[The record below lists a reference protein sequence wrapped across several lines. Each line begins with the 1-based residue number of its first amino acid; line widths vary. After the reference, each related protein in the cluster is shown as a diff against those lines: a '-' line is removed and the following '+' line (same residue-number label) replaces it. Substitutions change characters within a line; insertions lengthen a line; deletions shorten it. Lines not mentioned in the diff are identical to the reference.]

1 MWVGKRKVGM
11 CKMKVIY
18 LSYARA
24 SSRKQKIEGYTCAS
38 QIEEH
43 KRWTERHGVEI
54 DEYFIDDGY
63 SSSNIKRP
71 AYRRLVSRIS
81 ENKKR
86 KDGTYLIKYVLLIRY
101 QSRLV
106 RDLMLKRSMTNMFNL
121 YNVEIICMNG
131 SIWDGGDNIDIS
143 MASDM
148 TTLFDEVE
156 RRRVPGR
163 VRNSYMEAVLN
174 GNYPIGGYSPRGYKR
189 VENKRLGKGSKL
201 IAEEGAKEVAV
212 KLYEM
217 VASNK
222 YTLRKMKLFMN
233 QHNIFNCK
241 WDDRQVYVFFTNPI
255 YYGRM
260 RTRFFDSEDIK
271 SKISEANLSGWYD
284 PINKIHTEPLVSKEL
299 WTEVQYAIGTRKRT
313 TTYNY
318 LFKNRV
324 RCDCGHWMVSKSTVK
339 KKDVY
344 KYYYCNNCKNR
355 VNETKILKLFLTDYE
370 EMFNQNKDETIKMI
384 NEKILRKENRMNMLA
399 KLYDDC
405 EIDDKVYIQEL
416 KTINKDIKELSTSKE
431 KLEKEMMKSFRSM
444 EVVTKREIVRNAVNV
459 VNVSLK
465 DNFGKQNIIIK
476 YKDNS

>member
-1 MWVGKRKVGM
+1 
-11 CKMKVIY
+11 MKVIY

-43 KRWTERHGVEI
+43 KRWAERHGVEI

-71 AYRRLVSRIS
+71 AYRRLVARIS
-81 ENKKR
+81 ENKKK
-86 KDGTYLIKYVLLIRY
+86 KDGTYQFKYVLLIRY

-106 RDLMLKRSMTNMFNL
+106 RDLMLKRAMTNMFNL

-174 GNYPIGGYSPRGYKR
+174 GNYPIGGYAPRGYKR

-201 IAEEGAKEVAV
+201 VAEEGAKKVAV

-233 QHNIFNCK
+233 KHNIFNCK

-260 RTRFFDSEDIK
+260 KTRFFDSEDIK
-271 SKISEANLSGWYD
+271 SKISEVNLSGWYD

-299 WTEVQYAIGTRKRT
+299 WIEVQYAIGTRKRS

-324 RCDCGHWMVSKSTVK
+324 KCNCGNWMVSKSTVK
-339 KKDVY
+339 KKEVY
-344 KYYYCNNCKNR
+344 KYYYCNKCKNR
-355 VNETKILKLFLTDYE
+355 VNEIKILKLFLMDYE
-370 EMFNQNKDETIKMI
+370 EMFNMNKDETLRGIEDKI
-384 NEKILRKENRMNMLA
+384 NRKEKRLNMLS
-399 KLYDDC
+399 KLYDED

-416 KTINKDIKELSTSKE
+416 KKINKDIKELSSSKV
-431 KLEKEMMKSFRSM
+431 KLESEMIKSFRSM
-444 EVVTKREIVRNAVNV
+444 DIKMRKEFIKKTMEI
-459 VNVSLK
+459 VNVSFK
-465 DNFGKQNIIIK
+465 KINA
-476 YKDNS
+476 